1 MLQKYTCP
9 FIICLFLLM
18 GCSTA
23 DKTSEKSVDN
33 PIETKQNKSSN
44 QKNKSLEN
52 KLLPPKFS
60 ITKFEMNYIPENKE
74 LTLLMNYEINLDIY
88 EILQEKTQKM
98 YFSLE
103 YPEAVYDIFHK
114 TTSESVLA
122 EQPKDHKTTYQ
133 TPFKINIDLT
143 TKELEKIKNNLSGFN
158 LIIADKDKD
167 PIAHFID
174 LNGFNTFNP
183 DTSNST
189 HIDETTK

>member
-1 MLQKYTCP
+1 MLPKYAFP
-9 FIICLFLLM
+9 FIICMFLLM
-18 GCSTA
+18 GCDTTE
-23 DKTSEKSVDN
+23 KTSEKSVHD
-33 PIETKQNKSSN
+33 PIETKQNYSSN

-52 KLLPPKFS
+52 RLLPPKFS

-74 LTLLMNYEINLDIY
+74 LTFLMNYEIDLDIY
-88 EILQEKTQKM
+88 EILQENTQKL

-103 YPEAVYDIFHK
+103 YPEAISDIFHK
-114 TTSESVLA
+114 TTSEAVLA

-133 TPFKINIDLT
+133 TPFKLNIDLT
-143 TKELEKIKNNLSGFN
+143 TKELENIKNHLSGFN

-174 LNGFNTFNP
+174 LNGFNPFDP

-189 HIDETTK
+189 HKDETTK